1 MTDTFQDQHKK
12 KLWDDYYYS
21 FHNWLIFHTA
31 KFRKLQ
37 NYQTELLIFIG
48 SSIED
53 TLTSDEQE
61 GLDKAGFELVNQIK
75 IKEAQEKLAEV
86 NRMIQIES
94 GTFEE
99 LPNLNQEEDEY
110 VMEFIKLPWE
120 VLNAQIEKTGSMVRQ
135 TYNAA
140 KQYSSNNSVEPNPKR
155 VMRDFDTV

>member
-1 MTDTFQDQHKK
+1 MPSTFQDDHSK
-12 KLWDDYYYS
+12 KLWTDYYYS
-21 FHNWLIFHTA
+21 FHNWLILHTT

-61 GLDKAGFELVNQIK
+61 GLDTEGFELVNQIK
-75 IKEAQEKLAEV
+75 LKEVQEKLSEV

-99 LPNLNQEEDEY
+99 LPNLNQEEEEY
-110 VMEFIKLPWE
+110 VTEFSKLPWE
-120 VLNAQIEKTGSMVRQ
+120 VLNVQIEQACQMVRQ
-135 TYNAA
+135 TYDDA
-140 KQYSSNNSVEPNPKR
+140 KKYSHDSSDEPNSKR
-155 VMRDFDTV
+155 VMNCID